1 VSRRLLAAGLA
12 STLLLASA
20 CDMPRFEGPQI
31 QNPPVNFLLQAESYQ
46 QRRLFPE
53 RNLAFHTAWVHMD
66 IGGVSA
72 IYVNGFAGAMTL
84 DDVLSG
90 AEGIRTA
97 EPDPDA
103 VFGEVE
109 ALTIDGREA
118 FGWSERIASTRRGL
132 VDVRYRAVIPYDSIT
147 YVVAFVSDEPSL
159 KRVAPDSLRVVV
171 ASFAV
176 GATTWNLPL
185 IVILL
190 GGALLL
196 FSMVQRRQQER
207 RLRHRSINL
216 VQFKKDEPD
225 EGSGEPGTT
234 PSKPPEPGDDD

>member
-1 VSRRLLAAGLA
+1 VSRRVFAAGLA
-12 STLLLASA
+12 STLVLASA

-31 QNPPVNFLLQAESYQ
+31 QNPPANFFVQAEAYQ

-53 RNLAFHTAWVHMD
+53 REVAFHTAWVHTD

-84 DDVLSG
+84 DDVL
-90 AEGIRTA
+90 EGVESIRIA

-118 FGWSERIASTRRGL
+118 FGWAEKIESTRRGL

-147 YVVAFVSDEPSL
+147 YVVAFASDEPSL

-171 ASFAV
+171 ASFGV
-176 GATTWNLPL
+176 GTTTWNLPL
-185 IVILL
+185 IAILL
-190 GGALLL
+190 GGSLLL
-196 FSMVQRRQQER
+196 FSMAQKRQQER
-207 RLRHRSINL
+207 RIRHRSINL
-216 VQFKKDEPD
+216 VQFKKE
-225 EGSGEPGTT
+225 
-234 PSKPPEPGDDD
+234 EPGDDSDKAAAEVSEPPGPTG